1 MKMDW
6 VPGRNGY
13 DIPVRAA
20 WAGEEQAVI
29 ICHGFGSSKASPMV
43 EALMQTLPQHGITA
57 VAFDFPAH
65 GDSPVDGAYLRVPYC
80 IDDLETV
87 EAWVRTILP
96 KASIATVYKGNIIKN
111 LIMDCQSYTKY
122 RPNETTGGIFVSW
135 RRKEELPTGA

>member
-1 MKMDW
+1 MKMEW

-87 EAWVRTILP
+87 
-96 KASIATVYKGNIIKN
+96 
-111 LIMDCQSYTKY
+111 
-122 RPNETTGGIFVSW
+122 
-135 RRKEELPTGA
+135 

>member
-1 MKMDW
+1 MKMEW

-20 WAGEEQAVI
+20 WAGEEQVVI

-43 EALMQTLPQHGITA
+43 EALMQTLPKHGITA

-96 KASIATVYKGNIIKN
+96 KASVGYFGSSFGAYITLLRLGR
-111 LIMDCQSYTKY
+111 DHDDPGSRQS
-122 RPNETTGGIFVSW
+122 
-135 RRKEELPTGA
+135 